1 MTTEFGG
8 GSALRSYVGLVRRR
22 KWWIAVTALL
32 GLAASLCLSLTQ
44 ARQYSAN
51 AQILLQSS
59 ASPTQL
65 QTDIQLVTSAPV
77 QALVIRNLGSM
88 LGSIQSVSA
97 AEVAQTNM
105 IAITA
110 VRSSPAGAAVVANA
124 YGRAFVSY
132 MQGVATSGLM
142 AAESQLQM
150 QIGKLGT
157 QLKGLRGTGGTT
169 GERAALLN
177 RQAVLRAQLEQMQVS
192 GSSALSAG
200 LEFVTP
206 ARPPSSPSSPKPV
219 QEGLLGF
226 TAGLVLGMAFALLR
240 DSLDETLSST
250 EAAEQLGGAPVLAM
264 VPVVTG
270 WKKRDQPL
278 VVSVSQPL
286 SPAAES
292 FRSLR
297 TSLQFVRQ
305 ERALR
310 TVVVTSPA
318 ADEGKTATVANLGA
332 VFAQAGE
339 RVVLVSCDLRRP
351 RLARFF
357 GLDEQTGL
365 TAVLLGE
372 RSLDEVV
379 RPVSGHETLWLLGAG
394 QVPANPAELLT
405 GPAAREVFAA
415 LRAEFDNGTRH
426 ARRQ

>member
-1 MTTEFGG
+1 M
-8 GSALRSYVGLVRRR
+8 
-22 KWWIAVTALL
+22 
-32 GLAASLCLSLTQ
+32 
-44 ARQYSAN
+44 
-51 AQILLQSS
+51 
-59 ASPTQL
+59 
-65 QTDIQLVTSAPV
+65 
-77 QALVIRNLGSM
+77 
-88 LGSIQSVSA
+88 
-97 AEVAQTNM
+97 
-105 IAITA
+105 
-110 VRSSPAGAAVVANA
+110 
-124 YGRAFVSY
+124 
-132 MQGVATSGLM
+132 
-142 AAESQLQM
+142 
-150 QIGKLGT
+150 
-157 QLKGLRGTGGTT
+157 
-169 GERAALLN
+169 
-177 RQAVLRAQLEQMQVS
+177 
-192 GSSALSAG
+192 
-200 LEFVTP
+200 
-206 ARPPSSPSSPKPV
+206 
-219 QEGLLGF
+219 
-226 TAGLVLGMAFALLR
+226 
-240 DSLDETLSST
+240 
-250 EAAEQLGGAPVLAM
+250 
-264 VPVVTG
+264 
-270 WKKRDQPL
+270 
-278 VVSVSQPL
+278 VSVSQPL
-286 SPAAES
+286 SPVAES

-415 LRAEFDNGTRH
+415 LRAQFDNGTRH